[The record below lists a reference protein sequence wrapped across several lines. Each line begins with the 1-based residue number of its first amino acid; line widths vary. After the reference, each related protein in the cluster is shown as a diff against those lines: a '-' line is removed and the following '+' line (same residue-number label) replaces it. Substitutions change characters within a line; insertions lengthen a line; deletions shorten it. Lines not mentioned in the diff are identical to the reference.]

1 MKEWPDANWITAR
14 RNKCMNMCRTRGRN
28 LLGARITR
36 ASSTFTRNC
45 PCLRVSHGE
54 ARKRICNQRA
64 SRQTNENSD
73 RVNRISCYHSLPVVR
88 EQAEIKIS
96 CFSLFPFLFLILIE
110 QRLASS
116 SEILEYRVERERNFL
131 NGARGRQDI
140 SRSNRR
146 G

>member
-1 MKEWPDANWITAR
+1 MYEYVSNEGEKFTW
-14 RNKCMNMCRTRGRN
+14 
-28 LLGARITR
+28 GAYYAPPR

-116 SEILEYRVERERNFL
+116 SEMLEYRVERERNFL

-140 SRSNRR
+140 SRSR

>member
-1 MKEWPDANWITAR
+1 MYEYVSNEGEKFTW
-14 RNKCMNMCRTRGRN
+14 
-28 LLGARITR
+28 GAYYAPPR

-73 RVNRISCYHSLPVVR
+73 RVNRISPRCYHSLPVVR

-96 CFSLFPFLFLILIE
+96 CSSLFPSLFLILIE

-116 SEILEYRVERERNFL
+116 SEMLEYRVENETF
-131 NGARGRQDI
+131 
-140 SRSNRR
+140 
-146 G
+146 